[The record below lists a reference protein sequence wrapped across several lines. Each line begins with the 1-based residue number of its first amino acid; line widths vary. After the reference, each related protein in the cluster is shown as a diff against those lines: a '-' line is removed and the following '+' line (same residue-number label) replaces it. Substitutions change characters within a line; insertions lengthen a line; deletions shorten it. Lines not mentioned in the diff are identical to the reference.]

1 VNVAVGEGVGV
12 RVAVFVAVGE
22 GVDVAVWVGV
32 LVEVGVEVGGGRM
45 PSQIVTTKPLEVAE
59 SIDTVTSLARSLKLS
74 PTVHIA
80 PASPVFPF
88 PSTSTTWAGFR
99 RVVSTS
105 WMITASPG
113 SLTSYPAQRR
123 TSTV

>member
-1 VNVAVGEGVGV
+1 MAVYVAVG
-12 RVAVFVAVGE
+12 A

-32 LVEVGVEVGGGRM
+32 LVEVGVEVGGGET
-45 PSQIVTTKPLEVAE
+45 PSEIVTAKPLAVAE
-59 SIDTVTSLARSLKLS
+59 LTDTAMPLAPSLNVS

-80 PASPVFPF
+80 PASPVSPS
-88 PSTSTTWAGFR
+88 PSTSTTCDGLS

-113 SLTSYPAQRR
+113 SFTS
-123 TSTV
+123 